1 MGAGRRLRLVWQKY
15 VGILLTRECQRERIK
30 GLENCHSNSLGEKRH
45 VTDIP
50 VAQPYNLAFPS
61 MFYGSDVDTV
71 YIFHQSHTPARSESA
86 CCSAPTTCKKAENMA
101 CAQGR
106 TGKKGP
112 FFTLQSIDRAIEIRI
127 GEQWVESKEG
137 GVQRLRTQT
146 HGGES
151 DCSTS
156 PGSSRETLRRYLRK
170 PRMLYI
176 NSCTTSIFRAAMVIK
191 YVVYNKRFVILQYFI
206 DEY

>member
-1 MGAGRRLRLVWQKY
+1 MRRITNMFLA
-15 VGILLTRECQRERIK
+15 QR
-30 GLENCHSNSLGEKRH
+30 
-45 VTDIP
+45 
-50 VAQPYNLAFPS
+50 YNFAFPS
-61 MFYGSDVDTV
+61 MFCRSDVDAV
-71 YIFHQSHTPARSESA
+71 YILNWSHTPARSESA

-101 CAQGR
+101 CAQGH

-112 FFTLQSIDRAIEIRI
+112 IFTLQSIDRVIEIRI
-127 GEQWVESKEG
+127 GEQWVESEEG